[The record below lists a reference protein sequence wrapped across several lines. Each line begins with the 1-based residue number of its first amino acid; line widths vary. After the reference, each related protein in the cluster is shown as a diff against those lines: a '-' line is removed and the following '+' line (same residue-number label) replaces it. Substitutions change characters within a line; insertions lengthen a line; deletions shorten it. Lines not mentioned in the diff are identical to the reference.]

1 MDTETTAV
9 QGHTDT
15 AKETET
21 TQETTDTTKTTQD
34 TTTGNQETT
43 KTEETSKATETGD
56 SAPEIDPDKFT
67 VPEGFDGLD
76 QQAMQEF
83 LPFAKEL
90 KLTQEQ
96 AQQVIN
102 LHAKTMQGAMK
113 KMSEQHAAAS
123 EAGIAE
129 VKTIFGANYE
139 QNMGKIQHLLQEYG
153 GEDAVQQPVYGNK
166 ALMGALLKIAEAA
179 GPGRFIAGR
188 QAGSA
193 RDADLLFDAKGDK

>member
-43 KTEETSKATETGD
+43 KTEETSKATDTTD
-56 SAPEIDPDKFT
+56 AAPEIDPEKFT
-67 VPEGFDGLD
+67 LPEGFSGMD
-76 QQAMQEF
+76 QEALQEF
-83 LPFAKEL
+83 LPFAKQL

-96 AQQVIN
+96 AQQVVSM
-102 LHAKTMQGAMK
+102 HAKALQNAVK
-113 KMSEQHAAAS
+113 KMGEQQTVAS
-123 EAGIAE
+123 EAGVSE
-129 VKTIFGANYE
+129 VKALFGANYE
-139 QNMGKIQHLLQEYG
+139 QNMGKIQHLLKEYG
-153 GEDAVQQPVYGNK
+153 GEDAVGQQIYGNK
-166 ALMGALLKIAEAA
+166 VLMATMLKIAEAA